1 MPKTVILTLGDVHI
15 ADKTPAFR
23 IDDYRETMFQELDM
37 VKEQCLVEKAAAL
50 LITGDI
56 FNEKIA
62 ARVSHSIVLE
72 TVKKFKTFPCPVYSI
87 IGNHDINHNRMD
99 TLPKQPLGVVFA
111 SDALKKLDSVTIGGI
126 DVRGVH
132 FNEDNNHDTLAF
144 KKEGKPLIAVCHVLA
159 TPKGG
164 DFFGEPIF
172 SYEKLAEG
180 GSEVDVYVFGH
191 YHHDQGIQT
200 VGDKQFVNLGALAR
214 GALSKENVDRAVKM
228 GKIVYDG
235 KSLTC
240 SEIILPVRPSSE
252 IFDMGKKE
260 EIDKRETEIEKFVS
274 SLTKQDLFEDIT
286 SLEDTIR
293 TMEIETPVKKR
304 VVAYLNARG
313 AGLNI

>member
-1 MPKTVILTLGDVHI
+1 MPKTCLLTLGDVHL

-23 IDDYRETMFQELDM
+23 VDNYRETMLQEIGM
-37 VKEQCLVEKAAAL
+37 VKEQCLKEKADAL

-62 ARVSHSIVLE
+62 GRVSHSLVLE
-72 TVKKFKTFPCPVYSI
+72 AINEFNGFPCPVYSV
-87 IGNHDINHNRMD
+87 IGNHDINHNRLD

-111 SDALKKLDSVTIGGI
+111 SGAVKRLDSVTIGGV

-132 FNEDNNHDTLAF
+132 FNEENTYEHLSF
-144 KKEGKPLIAVCHVLA
+144 KKEGKPLVAVCHALA

-172 SYEKLAEG
+172 SYEQLVER

-200 VGDKQFVNLGALAR
+200 VGGTQFINLGSLAR
-214 GALSKENVDRAVKM
+214 GALNKENVDRPVKM
-228 GKIVYDG
+228 GKIVHDG
-235 KSLTC
+235 KKITC
-240 SEIILPVRPSSE
+240 SEILLPVRPASE
-252 IFDMGKKE
+252 IFDMGKKD
-260 EIDKRETEIEKFVS
+260 EIDQRETEIEKFVS
-274 SLTKQDLFEDIT
+274 SLTKQDLFEDIA

-293 TMEIETPVKKR
+293 TMEIESAVKNR
-304 VVAYLNARG
+304 VVGYLNARG